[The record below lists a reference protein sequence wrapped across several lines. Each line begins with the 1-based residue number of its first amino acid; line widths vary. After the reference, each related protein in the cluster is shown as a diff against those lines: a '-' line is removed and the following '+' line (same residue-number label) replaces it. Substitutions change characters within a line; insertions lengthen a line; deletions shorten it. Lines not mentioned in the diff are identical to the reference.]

1 MTAKDGTAKIFVQVY
16 GLEDSDQ
23 VITADTLIVY
33 SKLLLLVGLICCLL
47 LITEKQEIMVK
58 FSGKSN
64 VEYAGTNNEY
74 WNGDRGRSVG
84 IFRENIRKEN
94 RAALQK

>member
-58 FSGKSN
+58 FSGKLN
-64 VEYAGTNNEY
+64 VEYAGTDNM
-74 WNGDRGRSVG
+74 
-84 IFRENIRKEN
+84 RK
-94 RAALQK
+94 LTSTPPPQKKKLSG